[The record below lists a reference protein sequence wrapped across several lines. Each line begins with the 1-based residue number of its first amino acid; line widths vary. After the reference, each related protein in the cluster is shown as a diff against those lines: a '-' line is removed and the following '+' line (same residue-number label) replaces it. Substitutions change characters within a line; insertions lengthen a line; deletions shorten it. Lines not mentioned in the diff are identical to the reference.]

1 MSTIPNGSDVLHM
14 TEAVSFAPV
23 LLALLLG
30 SLPVLLPFALYRWLA
45 APAMPSSES
54 GRTA

>member
-23 LLALLLG
+23 LFALLLG
-30 SLPVLLPFALYRWLA
+30 SLPVLLPLILCRWVSA
-45 APAMPSSES
+45 RIGTDASRCRS
-54 GRTA
+54 